1 MSGSPGVI
9 GEGSSVRQGPMSLPP
24 VISPGLPAPVVQDR
38 TGITGRLRS
47 SDSFTPLKKIYC
59 LYWVKMYYYNSVFI
73 TYTLEAAYSAYVKN
87 DVIQYK

>member
-47 SDSFTPLKKIYC
+47 SDSFTPLKKYVIFIGSKC
-59 LYWVKMYYYNSVFI
+59 IISSVFI

>member
-47 SDSFTPLKKIYC
+47 SDSFTPLKKYKCIIS
-59 LYWVKMYYYNSVFI
+59 SVFI
-73 TYTLEAAYSAYVKN
+73 TYTQEAPYTAYVKN